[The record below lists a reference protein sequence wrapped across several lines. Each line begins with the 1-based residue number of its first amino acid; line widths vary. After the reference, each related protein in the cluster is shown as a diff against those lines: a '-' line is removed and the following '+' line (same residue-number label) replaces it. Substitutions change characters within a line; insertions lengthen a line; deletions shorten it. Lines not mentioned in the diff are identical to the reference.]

1 MPRAF
6 CDAPFKACIFDLD
19 GTLVDS
25 EPGYYAS
32 DLEFFAPWGIVID
45 EELNLRVMGT
55 GTKAYMG
62 LLAELFPD
70 NPFCSLPLEERV
82 RLRDGYYLEHWAP
95 RARPFPAMAGLV
107 SALRARGLPLGLA
120 SGSSRAAI
128 GATLGSAG
136 LSRDFSVIL
145 SCEELA
151 RGKPFPDIYLEA
163 ARRLGA
169 APADCLVFEDGAK
182 GLAAAKAAGM
192 ACVALPDPGMGP
204 PYGEAFSTADLI
216 VAGGPGAV
224 GADYLL
230 GLVDGLGARRA
241 KKERRDGKPPS
252 RLS

>member
-1 MPRAF
+1 MPLAF
-6 CDAPFKACIFDLD
+6 RDAPFKACIFDLD

-32 DLEFFAPWGIVID
+32 DLEFFGPRGIVID

-70 NPFCSLPLEERV
+70 NPFCSLPLEERM

-95 RARPFPAMAGLV
+95 RARPFPGMAGLV
-107 SALRARGLPLGLA
+107 SALHARGLPLGLA

-128 GATLGSAG
+128 DASLGAAG
-136 LSRDFSVIL
+136 LARYFSVIL
-145 SCEELA
+145 SCEEVA

-163 ARRLGA
+163 ARRLGL
-169 APADCLVFEDGAK
+169 APAGCLVFEDGSK

-192 ACVALPDPGMGP
+192 TCVALPDPAMGP
-204 PYGEAFSTADLI
+204 PYGEAFSMADLI
-216 VAGGPGAV
+216 VAGGSGAAS
-224 GADYLL
+224 ADYLL
-230 GLVDGLGARRA
+230 GLVDGLPALRA
-241 KKERRDGKPPS
+241 
-252 RLS
+252 